1 MFITNR
7 KIRKILNSTITKTV
21 SIVLITIFALSVVFC
36 FDFYLRQI
44 NKVKGY
50 YWIYQGDKAFKKHDL
65 NRAVDCYEY
74 GIKLHPRHWRAMYN
88 LANIYVVYEDYY
100 SALDKYKRALLIHP
114 RFEIARIDYA
124 IILTEIYKTDEAIEQ
139 YKKVI
144 SIKPRFIKIPFI
156 LDSKKTYSHNR
167 GVAYYNMGLAY
178 RSKSLY
184 AGLSQDMSR
193 FYLTEAL
200 NAYKQASKI
209 LKNYNSFY
217 NLGLTNYLL
226 SNQNQAGYYYCK
238 AMEKDP
244 MAYEA
249 HFNHGIL
256 LKDMKD
262 YQGAQEEFKK
272 AGLLL
277 DTKGDSEKTRY
288 LYDILLEV
296 NQKVALNADK
306 DFFEKLNEEEAKKYK
321 ATYKSGKLV
330 LDTEK
335 DDKEIIE
342 SFKKCAGYD
351 MFMSEG
357 EN

>member
-7 KIRKILNSTITKTV
+7 KIKKILSSTIAKTV
-21 SIVLITIFALSVVFC
+21 SIVLIIIFALSVVFC

-65 NRAVDCYEY
+65 SKAVDCYEY
-74 GIKLHPRHWRAMYN
+74 GIKLHPGHWRAMYN

-100 SALDKYKRALLIHP
+100 SAMDKYKRALLIHP
-114 RFEIARIDYA
+114 GFETARINYA
-124 IILTEIYKTDEAIEQ
+124 IILNETYKTDEAIEQ

-156 LDSKKTYSHNR
+156 LDDKKTYRHNR

-178 RSKSLY
+178 RLKSLY
-184 AGLSQDMSR
+184 AGISRDMSR
-193 FYLTEAL
+193 FYLNEAL
-200 NAYKQASKI
+200 DAYKHASKI
-209 LKNYNSFY
+209 LKNYNSYY

-226 SNQNQAGYYYCK
+226 NNQNQAGYYYCK
-238 AMEKDP
+238 AMQKDP
-244 MAYEA
+244 LAYEA
-249 HFNHGIL
+249 HFNHAIL

-262 YQGAQEEFKK
+262 YTGAQEEFKK
-272 AGLLL
+272 AGLLI
-277 DTKGDSEKTRY
+277 DTTGDSEKTRY

-296 NQKVALNADK
+296 NQKIALNADD
-306 DFFEKLNEEEAKKYK
+306 DFFKKLNEQESKKYK
-321 ATYKSGKLV
+321 SVYKSGRLV
-330 LDTEK
+330 LDGTN
-335 DDKEIIE
+335 DNREIIE
-342 SFKKCAGYD
+342 NFKKCAGYD